1 MAEVKVLYD
10 HTGGTLCVWWDNPQ
24 DEEVCEET
32 DHDLILVK
40 NKSGAVIGF
49 ENIHFS
55 VGSPEDFKVV
65 AETFVDDLLL
75 ANAANSAAAPAP

>member
-10 HTGGTLCVWWDNPQ
+10 HIGGTLCVWWDNPQ

-40 NKSGAVIGF
+40 NKAGVVIGF

-55 VGSPEDFKVV
+55 VGRPEDFKVV
-65 AETFVDDLLL
+65 VETFADCEP
-75 ANAANSAAAPAP
+75 AAAP